1 MNATENRGE
10 KRLFG
15 RARRAEAMLVAIT
28 AVWGLT
34 FSLVKES
41 LNEISPFV
49 FMSYRFWLAFAVVA
63 LFCVGRM
70 HKVDRGL
77 LKAGF
82 LLGLLLFASYAFQT
96 FGLKYTSAGNA
107 GFITGLFVV
116 FVPVLSALMLG
127 QRPDKASTVAIIVAV
142 VGLGFLSLQS
152 GLRVNGGDLLVL
164 ACAFALSLHII
175 YMDRYVKEYDLM
187 LLTLLQMGVLAVGNT
202 AAGLVF
208 EGFAWPSGT
217 LVWTTIIVCGVFASA
232 IAFYVQGYAQRV
244 LSPIR
249 TSMVLIMEPV
259 FSVLFGIILLGET
272 LTWRGWLGCGLILS
286 GMLLTEIV
294 PYIQRES

>member
-1 MNATENRGE
+1 MNVTENTRAG
-10 KRLFG
+10 RLFG
-15 RARRAEAMLVAIT
+15 QARRAEVMLVAVT
-28 AVWGLT
+28 AIWGLT

-41 LNEISPFV
+41 LNTITPFM

-63 LFCVGRM
+63 LFCAGRM

-77 LKAGF
+77 LKAGL
-82 LLGLLLFASYAFQT
+82 LLGVLLFAAYAFQT

-127 QRPDKASTVAIIVAV
+127 QRPDKASTAAIIVAV

-152 GLRVNGGDLLVL
+152 GLVVNGGDLLVL

-187 LLTLLQMGVLAVGNT
+187 LLTLLQMGVLALGNT
-202 AAGLVF
+202 TAGLVF
-208 EGFAWPSGT
+208 EGFVWPGGT

-232 IAFYVQGYAQRV
+232 IAFYVQGYAQRT

-294 PYIQRES
+294 PYVQQES

>member
-294 PYIQRES
+294 LYIQRES

>member
-1 MNATENRGE
+1 M
-10 KRLFG
+10 FG

-294 PYIQRES
+294 LYIQRES

>member
-1 MNATENRGE
+1 MNATENSGTR
-10 KRLFG
+10 RLFG
-15 RARRAEAMLVAIT
+15 RARRAEAMLVAVT

-49 FMSYRFWLAFAVVA
+49 FMSFRFWLAFVLVA

-82 LLGLLLFASYAFQT
+82 LLGLLLFIAYAFQT

-152 GLRVNGGDLLVL
+152 GLRVNGGDLMVL

-187 LLTLLQMGVLAVGNT
+187 LLTLLQMGVLALGNT

-208 EGFAWPSGT
+208 EGFAWPGGR

-286 GMLLTEIV
+286 GMVLTEIV
-294 PYIQRES
+294 PYVQRES